1 MFITFEGCEGC
12 GKTFQSRKLFNY
24 LTGINIPVVSTSD
37 PGGTQ
42 LGKELEYLMKGK
54 QHDAISAEVELFL
67 FNVCRIQLVKEIIS
81 PSLQQGKIVVCDRFI
96 DSTLAYQGYG
106 RGIDLVTIKT
116 LHNIATGGM
125 KPDFTILLDIP
136 VDRGLQR
143 KRTKRRDRFEEEELS
158 FHNRVRNGYLKMAA
172 EEPERWFV
180 VDALQQAEDIAGII
194 RDKIDSL
201 LDIHRG
207 I

>member
-12 GKTFQSRKLFNY
+12 GKTFQSRKISNY
-24 LTGINIPVVSTSD
+24 LAGVKIPLVSTSD

-42 LGKELEYLMKGK
+42 LGKELEHFMK
-54 QHDAISAEVELFL
+54 QQPHDAISAEVELFL
-67 FNVCRIQLVKEIIS
+67 FNVCRIQLVKEVIS
-81 PSLQQGKIVVCDRFI
+81 PALQQGKIVLCDRFI

-106 RGIDLVTIKT
+106 RGIDLTTIKT

-143 KRTKRRDRFEEEELS
+143 KHTKRRDRFEEEDLS
-158 FHNRVRNGYLKMAA
+158 FHNKVRNGYLKMAA
-172 EEPERWFV
+172 EEPERWFI
-180 VDALQQAEDIAGII
+180 VDGVQQAEDISEII
-194 RDKIDSL
+194 RNKIDSL
-201 LDIHRG
+201 LDIHRD

>member
-24 LTGINIPVVSTSD
+24 LTGIHIPVVSTSD

-42 LGKELEYLMKGK
+42 LGKELEHLMKQK
-54 QHDAISAEVELFL
+54 LHDAISAEVELFL
-67 FNVCRIQLVKEIIS
+67 FNVCRIQLVKEVIS
-81 PSLQQGKIVVCDRFI
+81 PSLQDGKIVVCDRFI

-106 RGIDLVTIKT
+106 RGIDLTTIKT

-125 KPDFTILLDIP
+125 KPDFTFLLDIP
-136 VDRGLQR
+136 AERGLQR
-143 KRTKRRDRFEEEELS
+143 KHTRRRDRFEEEHLS
-158 FHNRVRNGYLKMAA
+158 FHNKVRDGYLKMAT

-180 VDALQQAEDIAGII
+180 IDALQQAEDIAGII
-194 RDKIDSL
+194 RAKIDSL
-201 LDIHRG
+201 LDIHRD

>member
-12 GKTFQSRKLFNY
+12 GKTFQSRMLFNY
-24 LTGINIPVVSTSD
+24 LTDINIPVVSTSD
-37 PGGTQ
+37 PGGTK
-42 LGKELEYLMKGK
+42 LGKELERLMKGN
-54 QHDAISAEVELFL
+54 QHDTISAEVELFL
-67 FNVCRIQLVKEIIS
+67 FNVCRIHLVKEVIS

-106 RGIDLVTIKT
+106 RGIDLTTIKT

-136 VDRGLQR
+136 ADRGLQR
-143 KRTKRRDRFEEEELS
+143 KNTRYRDRFEEEELS
-158 FHNRVRNGYLKMAA
+158 FHDRVRNGYLKMAT

-180 VDALQQAEDIAGII
+180 IDALQQAEEIKGII
-194 RDKIDSL
+194 REKIDSL
-201 LDIHRG
+201 LNIRRDI
-207 I
+207 

>member
-12 GKTFQSRKLFNY
+12 GKSFQSRALFNY
-24 LTGINIPVVSTSD
+24 LTGMNVPVVSTSD

-42 LGKELEYLMKGK
+42 LGKELERLMKQK

-67 FNVCRIQLVKEIIS
+67 FNVCRIHLVKEVIS
-81 PSLQQGKIVVCDRFI
+81 PSLQQNKIVVCDRFI

-106 RGIDLVTIKT
+106 RGIDLTTIKT

-143 KRTKRRDRFEEEELS
+143 KNTKQRDRFEEEELT

-180 VDALQQAEDIAGII
+180 VDALQRAEEITEII
-194 RDKIDSL
+194 REKVNSL
-201 LDIHRG
+201 LNIHRD